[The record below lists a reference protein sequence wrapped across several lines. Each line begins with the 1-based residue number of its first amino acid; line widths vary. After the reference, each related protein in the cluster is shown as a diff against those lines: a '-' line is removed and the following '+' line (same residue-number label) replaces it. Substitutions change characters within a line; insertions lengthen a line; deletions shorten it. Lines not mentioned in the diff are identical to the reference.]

1 MKRKVSLLSL
11 AFLLA
16 FSPAVAF
23 AAENEKSVG
32 NENVEQKATVQDV
45 SNVVTNEG
53 AKEEQANS
61 EVQETASDVKNNVPT
76 EETSK
81 KEEVAPTVEGE
92 EKVDEATKHEQTT
105 TNKEDAATEEANP
118 VSKQEEAESGVEDE
132 GEISEDNTANEN
144 TNDEETNDDDLNLDN
159 IYGTASGK
167 IQYDWNKGY
176 FVLKLQAGLG
186 NFSSKPIKQKW
197 VAFALPDGVYVPDV
211 ADVPAG
217 IVPVKLYDGHNGI
230 AVKVPDVKGHEHQFV
245 YLDIPLVGEIDKDY
259 NSPNKNL
266 YLFNIDIKNGT
277 AEDLGQ
283 IGAQREIDF
292 SVMNDTP
299 EIQVE
304 GAVSGSAVYNRE
316 KHYYEIGLN
325 VKVTN
330 DSEQELTDEYIGFEL
345 PEGVRVL
352 KGNDDVK
359 LLKQD
364 GKDILAVH
372 FPTIKK
378 GENVVK
384 TTVPIIG
391 KTNGEVSN
399 KGLTLYRMNDT
410 YQIIGQI
417 EGEANIDYSA
427 MNKSWIFNG
436 ESQLVRDFPGLPKN
450 QFGMRFAFEVQ
461 NLTLADVEKVK
472 VEFLVPDDIKV
483 HAPDG
488 YKIGDLP
495 DSLKDFLSEDF
506 SGVGGN
512 LDIEWKG
519 NTATI
524 NLDTI
529 EATEWN
535 QGYFTAIGESSK
547 ALDKLKGLD
556 VKITLYQDG
565 NKVVDV
571 IHVPFSVVP
580 YEGPGDDQDKG
591 NDGDNDKNQTPGT
604 DKEEPNDENKT
615 GHDDKNKDNQT
626 PAIDDGGSKGEDP
639 TNNTDWNKNNQGGT
653 DGNGNS
659 SNGTNKSSS
668 TVLSDGQLPKTG
680 SFFNN
685 WFYLMVGAIMLVTGG
700 FIYRRSRMAQ

>member
-23 AAENEKSVG
+23 ATDQEKPVG
-32 NENVEQKATVQDV
+32 NENVEQNVTVQDV
-45 SNVVTNEG
+45 SNVVTDEK
-53 AKEEQANS
+53 AEEKVANS
-61 EVQETASDVKNNVPT
+61 EVQQTDSDAENKVPT
-76 EETSK
+76 EETQQ
-81 KEEVAPTVEGE
+81 KEEVAPAVEGE
-92 EKVDEATKHEQTT
+92 TPAVEATEDEQTT
-105 TNKEDAATEEANP
+105 TNKEEATTGEDNRATE
-118 VSKQEEAESGVEDE
+118 QEKTESGVEALDKAQ
-132 GEISEDNTANEN
+132 DNTANEDPN
-144 TNDEETNDDDLNLDN
+144 AGENNDDDLNLDN
-159 IYGTASGK
+159 IYGTAMGK
-167 IQYDWNKGY
+167 IHYDWNKGY
-176 FVLKLQAGLG
+176 FILKLRAGLG
-186 NFSSKPIKQKW
+186 NYSSKPIKQKW
-197 VAFALPDGVYVPDV
+197 VAFALPDGIYVPDV
-211 ADVPAG
+211 ADVPIG
-217 IVPVKLYDGHNGI
+217 IVPVNLYDGHNGI
-230 AVKVPDVKGHEHQFV
+230 AVKIPDVKGYEHQFIN
-245 YLDIPLVGEIDKDY
+245 LDIPLAGKISENY

-266 YLFNIDIKNGT
+266 YLFNVDTKNGI

-283 IGAQREIDF
+283 IGDQRDIDF

-299 EIQVE
+299 EINVE
-304 GAVSGSAVYNRE
+304 GAVTGSAVYNRE

-330 DSEQELTDEYIGFEL
+330 ESEQEFSDEYIGFEL

-352 KGNDDVK
+352 KGNDDIK

-364 GKDILAVH
+364 GKDILAVYV
-372 FPTIKK
+372 PKIKK

-391 KTNGEVSN
+391 KTNGNVSN
-399 KGLTLYRMNDT
+399 KGLTLYRINGS
-410 YQIIGQI
+410 YQVIGQI

-436 ESQLVRDFPGLPKN
+436 ESQLVQDFPGLPKN

-461 NLTLADVEKVK
+461 NLTLKKVEKVK

-488 YKIGDLP
+488 YKTGDLP
-495 DSLKDFLSEDF
+495 DSLEDFLSGDF

-512 LDIEWKG
+512 LDIQWKG

-547 ALDKLKGLD
+547 ALDKLKGLE

-571 IHVPFSVVP
+571 VHVPFSVVP
-580 YEGPGDDQDKG
+580 YEGPGDDQDNG
-591 NDGDNDKNQTPGT
+591 NDGDNNQTPGS
-604 DKEEPNDENKT
+604 DKGEPSDEDKS
-615 GHDDKNKDNQT
+615 GHDDEDKDNQA
-626 PAIDDGGSKGEDP
+626 PGIDNDGSKGESP
-639 TNNTDWNKNNQGGT
+639 SNNSDSNKSNQSGT
-653 DGNGNS
+653 SGNDHS
-659 SNGTNKSSS
+659 SNGNNKSTN
-668 TVLSDGQLPKTG
+668 TVLSDGLLPKTG

-685 WFYLMVGAIMLVTGG
+685 WFYLMLGAIMLVTGG
-700 FIYRRSRMAQ
+700 FIYRRSRMVQ

>member
-23 AAENEKSVG
+23 ATDQEKPVG
-32 NENVEQKATVQDV
+32 NENVEQNVTVQDV
-45 SNVVTNEG
+45 SNVVTDEK
-53 AKEEQANS
+53 AEEKVANS
-61 EVQETASDVKNNVPT
+61 EVQQTDSDAENKVPT
-76 EETSK
+76 EETQQ
-81 KEEVAPTVEGE
+81 KEEVAPAVEGE
-92 EKVDEATKHEQTT
+92 TTAVEATEDEQTT
-105 TNKEDAATEEANP
+105 TNKEEATTGEDNRATE
-118 VSKQEEAESGVEDE
+118 QEKTESGVEALDKAQ
-132 GEISEDNTANEN
+132 DNTANEDPN
-144 TNDEETNDDDLNLDN
+144 AGENNDDDLNLDN
-159 IYGTASGK
+159 IYGTAMGK
-167 IQYDWNKGY
+167 IHYDWNKGY
-176 FVLKLQAGLG
+176 FILKLRAGLG

-197 VAFALPDGVYVPDV
+197 VAFALPDGIYVPDV
-211 ADVPAG
+211 ADVPVG
-217 IVPVKLYDGHNGI
+217 IVPVRLYDGHKGI
-230 AVKVPDVKGHEHQFV
+230 AVKIPDVKGYEHQFIN
-245 YLDIPLVGEIDKDY
+245 LDIPLAGKISENY

-266 YLFNIDIKNGT
+266 YLFNVDTKNGI
-277 AEDLGQ
+277 AEDIGQ
-283 IGAQREIDF
+283 IGDQRDIDF

-299 EIQVE
+299 EINVE
-304 GAVSGSAVYNRE
+304 GAVTGSAVYNRE

-330 DSEQELTDEYIGFEL
+330 ESEQEFSDEYIGFEL

-352 KGNDDVK
+352 KGNDDIK

-364 GKDILAVH
+364 GKDILAVYV
-372 FPTIKK
+372 PKIKK

-391 KTNGEVSN
+391 KTNGNVSN
-399 KGLTLYRMNDT
+399 KGLTLYRINGS

-436 ESQLVRDFPGLPKN
+436 ESQLVQDFPGLPKN

-461 NLTLADVEKVK
+461 NLTLEKVEKVK

-488 YKIGDLP
+488 YKTGDLP
-495 DSLKDFLSEDF
+495 DSLEDFLSGDF

-512 LDIEWKG
+512 LDIQWKG

-547 ALDKLKGLD
+547 ALDKLKGLE

-571 IHVPFSVVP
+571 VHVPFSVVP
-580 YEGPGDDQDKG
+580 YEGPGDDQDNG
-591 NDGDNDKNQTPGT
+591 NDGDNNQTPGS
-604 DKEEPNDENKT
+604 DKGEPSDEDKS
-615 GHDDKNKDNQT
+615 GHDDEDKDNQA
-626 PAIDDGGSKGEDP
+626 PGIDNDGSKGESP
-639 TNNTDWNKNNQGGT
+639 SNNSDSNKSNQSGT
-653 DGNGNS
+653 SGNDHS
-659 SNGTNKSSS
+659 SNGNNKSTN
-668 TVLSDGQLPKTG
+668 TVLSDGLLPKTG

-685 WFYLMVGAIMLVTGG
+685 WFYLMLGAIMLVTGG
-700 FIYRRSRMAQ
+700 FIYRRSRMVQ